1 MREEYLLHHKLPEKF
16 TKTNGLKIVQIDPIT
31 NEELKIFSSMTD
43 VVLGFQMS
51 HTSLKKAAANNL
63 VHNGFKWR
71 IMRE

>member
-1 MREEYLLHHKLPEKF
+1 LPEKF

-31 NEELKIFSSMTD
+31 NEELKTFSSMTD

-51 HTSLKKAAANNL
+51 HMSLKRAAENDL

-71 IMRE
+71 VIRE